1 MSARLPAA
9 AALLLC
15 LCAPAGAASSSRIL
29 VDERVEL
36 LGVVQYLSSPRP
48 EKMPNPAYADAVER
62 RFGAFRGHAAVRL
75 YRQAARR
82 PAGEGLGILML
93 YFSAPPALKP
103 ARESLRLPYLDAETD
118 KEIAHR
124 FLWELRDF
132 AAASDFSRFFREQRA
147 FYRGIEL
154 AAAAELGGLDP
165 VAAIERYLRVSLETR
180 NHYILSPLYK
190 AGALNSFILPYPD
203 PVTLLERPT
212 KPLEVYTLLA
222 WVPAKADR
230 SGARHPVFDVPSAVL
245 WQEPLYVYID
255 PSFHHYEARYIAD
268 PERFYGEAAG
278 CRERAVN
285 CLKSA
290 AVAALVDRLSR
301 RAWGTS
307 FLPYEKNTELG
318 RTAEAIAE
326 RLEEYEAGS
335 ATLWAFSPRLFSV
348 FAERARPSAPAP
360 ALGVPGSPIRSTSDF
375 FDRGWRR
382 DYGAAH

>member
-1 MSARLPAA
+1 MGARLAAA
-9 AALLLC
+9 AALILGLGV
-15 LCAPAGAASSSRIL
+15 PAGAASSSRVM

-36 LGVVQYLSSPRP
+36 LGVVQHLASERP
-48 EKMPNPAYADAVER
+48 EKIPNPAYADAVER
-62 RFGAFRGHAAVRL
+62 RFGSLRGHAAVRL

-103 ARESLRLPYLDAETD
+103 ARPGLRLPYLDAEAD

-132 AAASDFSRFFREQRA
+132 AAVSDFSGFFREQRA
-147 FYRGIEL
+147 FYRAIER

-165 VAAIERYLRVSLETR
+165 AAAIERYLRVELETR
-180 NHYILSPLYK
+180 NHYVLSPLYK

-203 PVTLLERPT
+203 PVTLLERP
-212 KPLEVYTLLA
+212 KAPLEVYTLLA
-222 WVPAKADR
+222 WVPAKAER
-230 SGARHPVFDVPSAVL
+230 SGARYPVFDAPSAVL

-255 PSFHHYEARYIAD
+255 PSFHHYEARYIPD
-268 PERFYGEAAG
+268 PEKFYGESAG

-318 RTAEAIAE
+318 RAAEAIAK

-335 ATLWAFSPRLFSV
+335 STLWAFSPRLFSV

-360 ALGVPGSPIRSTSDF
+360 ALEAPGSPIRSTSDF
-375 FDRGWRR
+375 FDRRWRR